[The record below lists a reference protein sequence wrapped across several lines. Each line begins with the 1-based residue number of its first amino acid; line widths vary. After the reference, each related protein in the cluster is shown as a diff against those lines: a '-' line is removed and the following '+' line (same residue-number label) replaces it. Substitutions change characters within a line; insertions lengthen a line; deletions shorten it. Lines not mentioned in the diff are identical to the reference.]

1 MLRTGARALQA
12 LRPMHSGSICS
23 PVRRWMAVP
32 GSTKPV
38 SAEWRRSISQ
48 TAVRREKENFG
59 SIYVENSPQS
69 YIERLNPVDYGHY
82 HDRYQEMVTT
92 ALKEFAPKDRP
103 MIAVELGSS
112 YGNTTLAYKCG
123 YKWKAAC
130 EAWLDESKPLDNAF
144 DVSVNAVDLSP
155 EALGYGKRRG
165 IFDETFQ
172 HDFAK
177 PYPPEIMAK
186 LEAADFVTSIMTTF
200 YIPTERW
207 MEGCFKF
214 LADRSKPKMLVY
226 NVMLVFDQ
234 RNLSPELL
242 FAGIPNWTAKSSFN
256 KHRNM
261 TKIEQESNHGCTEA
275 WTTTYIV
282 TFHPCQPH
290 NPH

>member
-1 MLRTGARALQA
+1 MNSDCDAMAGRSLPGDGYYGTERV
-12 LRPMHSGSICS
+12 CS
-23 PVRRWMAVP
+23 
-32 GSTKPV
+32 K
-38 SAEWRRSISQ
+38 
-48 TAVRREKENFG
+48 
-59 SIYVENSPQS
+59 
-69 YIERLNPVDYGHY
+69 
-82 HDRYQEMVTT
+82 
-92 ALKEFAPKDRP
+92 
-103 MIAVELGSS
+103 GSS
-112 YGNTTLAYKCG
+112 VDCRRAWIVLRQYHAGVQVRLQGERVLAPEYAITDRCITFENTHQ
-123 YKWKAAC
+123 WKAAC

-177 PYPPEIMAK
+177 PYPPAIMAK
-186 LEAADFVTSIMTTF
+186 LEEADFVTSIMTTF

-226 NVMLVFDQ
+226 NVMLAFDQ